1 MYLSEHKLVVE
12 IDEKG
17 HIGRN
22 QNEENGRQTK
32 IVVITNVVI
41 TFSVGFILM
50 QKIVILLLKLA
61 KHEITLINRMQKKQN
76 KFAKELLSYMSSI
89 SQPLKHI
96 RYFVDKILP
105 TIQPPVIKNK

>member
-32 IVVITNVVI
+32 IVVIT
-41 TFSVGFILM
+41 FSVGFILM

-61 KHEITLINRMQKKQN
+61 KHEITLINQMQKKQN

-105 TIQPPVIKNK
+105 TIQNPVIKNK